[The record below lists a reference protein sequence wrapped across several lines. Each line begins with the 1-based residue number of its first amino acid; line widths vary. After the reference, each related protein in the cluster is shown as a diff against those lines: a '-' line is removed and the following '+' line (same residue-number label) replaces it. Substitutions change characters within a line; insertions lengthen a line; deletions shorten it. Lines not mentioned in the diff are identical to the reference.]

1 MNFFILN
8 ILKLGGSMNKL
19 ILVTLMLIAL
29 VIGCASSG
37 VTKVGAI
44 EIPDWYLNPPAGQNY
59 LYGKATATSA
69 DLQLAID
76 KAKQGARLDIAEN
89 LESHIMGLVKKFDE
103 EVGGGEESEY
113 LTQFT
118 QVSKNVVD
126 QTLVGSRENKTQV
139 KEEDQGFRAFVLMEL
154 PIGKAREELLKQLTT
169 GDNANLYTRFRAS
182 QSFQELQEEVE
193 KLREYKNKE
202 DKDFGEFK

>member
-1 MNFFILN
+1 
-8 ILKLGGSMNKL
+8 MNKL
-19 ILVTLMLIAL
+19 VLVALIIVAL
-29 VIGCASSG
+29 IIGCASSG
-37 VTKVGAI
+37 VTKVGEI
-44 EIPDWYLNPPAGQNY
+44 EIPDWYLNPPTDANFI
-59 LYGKATATSA
+59 YGKSTNTSA

-126 QTLVGSRENKTQV
+126 QTLVGSRENKTKV
-139 KEEDQGFRAFVLMEL
+139 KQEGKLFRAFVLMEL
-154 PIGKAREELLKQLTT
+154 PIGKAREELLKQLSA
-169 GDNANLYTRFRAS
+169 GENENLYTRFRAS
-182 QSFQELQEEVE
+182 QSFQDLTKEVE
-193 KLREYKNKE
+193 SLREYKKQE
-202 DKDFGEFK
+202 DKSFGEFK

>member
-1 MNFFILN
+1 MS
-8 ILKLGGSMNKL
+8 KLVLVAL
-19 ILVTLMLIAL
+19 IIVALI
-29 VIGCASSG
+29 IGCASSG
-37 VTKVGAI
+37 VTKVGEI
-44 EIPDWYLNPPAGQNY
+44 EIPDWYLNPPVDQNY
-59 LYGKATATSA
+59 IYGKSTNTSA

-103 EVGGGEESEY
+103 EVGGGEEAEY

-126 QTLVGSRENKTQV
+126 QTLVGSRENKTKV
-139 KEEDQGFRAFVLMEL
+139 KQEGKLFRAFVLMEL
-154 PIGKAREELLKQLTT
+154 PIGKAREELLKQLSA
-169 GDNANLYTRFRAS
+169 GENENLYTRFRAS
-182 QSFQELQEEVE
+182 QSFQDLKEEIE
-193 KLREYKNKE
+193 NLREYKRQE